1 MKKFFKNCMKVF
13 ELDAQTAIVLALA
26 NFNRNF

>member
-13 ELDAQTAIVLALA
+13 ELDAQIAMVLALA
-26 NFNRNF
+26 NINKNF